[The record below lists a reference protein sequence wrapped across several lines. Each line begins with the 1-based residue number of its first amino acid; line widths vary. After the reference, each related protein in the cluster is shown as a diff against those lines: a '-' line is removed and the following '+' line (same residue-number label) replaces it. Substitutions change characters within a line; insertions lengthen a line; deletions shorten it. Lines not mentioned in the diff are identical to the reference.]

1 MSVMFVTGASRGMG
15 AEIVKEALYRG
26 HQVVA
31 CAREPGQVSAALPQ
45 PGGSL
50 LAQPLD
56 VTDPLQAQQA
66 TKAAVSRFGR
76 IDVLVNNAGCGVLGA
91 VEEVSDATTR
101 AAFDTNV
108 FGLLNV
114 TRAVLPVMRR
124 QRSGHVLNVSA
135 MGGFAQSPGWGIYAA
150 TKFAVEGLSEAMH
163 SELGP
168 LGVKVTII
176 EPGSF
181 RTDFLDDTS
190 LQTEQTVIGD
200 YAATAGVVRERASK
214 RNHSQPGDPAKAAAV
229 IVGITTLPEP
239 PLRIQLGT
247 DAVARIEEKLR
258 HVQGELGAWRNVA
271 RSTDHDVVPG
281 RGPDRAARRRN

>member
-31 CAREPGQVSAALPQ
+31 CAREPGQVSSTLPQ

-56 VTDPLQAQQA
+56 VTNPLQARQA
-66 TKAAVSRFGR
+66 TDAAVSHFGR

-114 TRAVLPVMRR
+114 TRAVLPVMRK

-181 RTDFLDDTS
+181 RTDFLDDSS
-190 LQTEQTVIGD
+190 LQTEPAVIGD
-200 YAATAGVVRERASK
+200 YAATAGAVRERASK

-258 HVQGELGAWRNVA
+258 HVQGELGAWRYVA
-271 RSTDHDVVPG
+271 RSTDHDFVPG
-281 RGPDRAARRRN
+281 RGSHRAARRRN